1 MNVVKNLKFLMNLSL
16 FQKGLDMIVGWW
28 YSGQKISLSRLQ
40 NYYYEIVEIF
50 AFFFLEGG
58 GEDLTHI
65 PVILVKKL
73 KILPNLLPI
82 RKGLDMMF
90 DDVVDK
96 KEVFLDYKNVTLR

>member
-1 MNVVKNLKFLMNLSL
+1 MNLSL

-40 NYYYEIVEIF
+40 NCYYEIVEIF
-50 AFFFLEGG
+50 GGGG

-65 PVILVKKL
+65 PLILVKKL